1 MEREK
6 EVYKVTLLGSLVN
19 LILMVFKFLAGI
31 FGHSAAMIADA
42 VHSVSDFATDIVVLA
57 FVRVSHRP
65 KDKSHDYGHGK
76 FETLATTLIG
86 VALFAVAVGIFVDGA
101 KKIVFWANGGTLT
114 QPGVLALVAALVS
127 IVMKEAIF
135 QYTKRKADQLDS
147 QAMRANAWHH
157 RSDALSSIGTAIGIG
172 GAILLG
178 ERWAVLDPIASI
190 VVGALIVKVAFDLL
204 KNGMGELMEQSLP
217 EEVEDEILT
226 IVKNV
231 PGVFEPHDLCTR
243 RIGNHYAIEMHI
255 LMDKDIAL
263 KEAHDRAS
271 EMERLLKERYG
282 EETHISIH
290 VEPREALAVKNK
302 VRITAI
308 RRTDYPD
315 LMKQYENPIE
325 HTCDVVEGQQWISV
339 DGQCPEGFCPSAW
352 DVMRPFVESLACGE
366 GDFFQGWM
374 QDPMSAML
382 SCNDGFRP
390 VSFYI
395 EVINE

>member
-1 MEREK
+1 
-6 EVYKVTLLGSLVN
+6 
-19 LILMVFKFLAGI
+19 
-31 FGHSAAMIADA
+31 MIADA
-42 VHSVSDFATDIVVLA
+42 IHSVSDFVTDIVVLA

-114 QPGVLALVAALVS
+114 QPGILALVAALVS

-217 EEVEDEILT
+217 DEVENEILT
-226 IVKNV
+226 IVKYV

-243 RIGNHYAIEMHI
+243 HIGNHYAIEMHI

-315 LMKQYENPIE
+315 LMRKYENPIE
-325 HTCDVVEGQQWISV
+325 HACTVLEGQQWISV

-352 DVMRPFVESLACGE
+352 DVLRPFVESLACGE

-395 EVINE
+395 EAVKE

>member
-395 EVINE
+395 EVVNE

>member
-1 MEREK
+1 MERER
-6 EVYKVTLLGSLVN
+6 EVYKVTLLGSLIN
-19 LILMVFKFLAGI
+19 LALMVFKFLAGI

-42 VHSVSDFATDIVVLA
+42 IHSVSDFVTDIVVLA

-114 QPGVLALVAALVS
+114 QPGILALVAALVS

-217 EEVEDEILT
+217 DEVENEILT

-290 VEPREALAVKNK
+290 VEPREAMAVKNK

-315 LMKQYENPIE
+315 LMRKYENPIE
-325 HTCDVVEGQQWISV
+325 HACTVVEGQQWISV

-352 DVMRPFVESLACGE
+352 DVLRPFVESLACGE

-395 EVINE
+395 EVVKE

>member
-1 MEREK
+1 MNREK
-6 EVYKVTLLGSLVN
+6 EVYRVTLLGSLVN
-19 LILMVFKFLAGI
+19 LVLMIFKFVAGI

-42 VHSVSDFATDIVVLA
+42 IHSVSDFATDIIVLA
-57 FVRVSHRP
+57 FVRVSHGP

-86 VALFAVAVGIFVDGA
+86 VALFAVAVGIFIDGA
-101 KKIVFWANGGTLT
+101 KMIVLWVQGGTLT
-114 QPGVLALVAALVS
+114 RPGILALVAALVS
-127 IVMKEAIF
+127 IVLKEVTF

-172 GAILLG
+172 GAIVLG

-190 VVGALIVKVAFDLL
+190 AVAALIVKVSIDLL
-204 KNGMGELMEQSLP
+204 RSGVGDLMEQSLP
-217 EEVEDEILT
+217 EEVENEILS

-255 LMDKDIAL
+255 LMDNDIAL

-290 VEPREALAVKNK
+290 VEPKESLMVKHK
-302 VRITAI
+302 VRITAV
-308 RRTDYPD
+308 RQTVYPD
-315 LMKQYENPIE
+315 LMSQYENPIE
-325 HTCDVVEGQQWISV
+325 HACEVREGQQWISV

-352 DVMRPFVESLACGE
+352 DVMRPFVESLARGE

-374 QDPMSAML
+374 RDPMSAMI

-390 VSFYI
+390 FSFYL
-395 EVINE
+395 EVVE